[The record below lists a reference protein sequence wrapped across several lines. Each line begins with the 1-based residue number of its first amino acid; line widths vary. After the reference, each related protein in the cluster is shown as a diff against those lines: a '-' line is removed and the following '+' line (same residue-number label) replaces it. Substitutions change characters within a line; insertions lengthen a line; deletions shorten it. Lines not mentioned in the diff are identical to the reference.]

1 MTENI
6 YYVGSSY
13 NNSHVYSR
21 FSQNITNRPIIP
33 SLSPNKPANTSRSTS
48 CPKT

>member
-6 YYVGSSY
+6 YYVGSQNHS
-13 NNSHVYSR
+13 SRTYSR
-21 FSQNITNRPIIP
+21 FTQNITNRPVLP
-33 SLSPNKPANTSRSTS
+33 TQSPVKQLNHSRSTS